1 MLGMR
6 LADKVMQKKRDAK
19 SKTLGI
25 AKKSAFGDTPGRIKK
40 AMGKTP
46 EMKSPA
52 LNVSKPTNPNKALI
66 SYVGTFNS

>member
-1 MLGMR
+1 MLGHR

-19 SKTLGI
+19 NKVLGI

-40 AMGKTP
+40 AMGRTP

-52 LNVSKPTNPNKALI
+52 LNVSE
-66 SYVGTFNS
+66 YH